1 MQRILIKWR
10 CAAFRLQPV
19 ETAAA
24 YRINEH
30 VSTLDG
36 LTNLFLY
43 SDAQGRWRQDSA
55 VFSGVGTGC
64 LERSMASGKELILLD
79 ELGGIE
85 LGCTGFMEAV
95 RAVLD
100 SSIPVLGV
108 YKAPRNAAKLAG
120 CLGDGSTGSA
130 NRAVLDYLQS
140 HPDRVYTVNA
150 PAVAMPP
157 AWSRRS
163 WMRIL
168 NEAGRNGA
176 TPKLKTISSVCATAI
191 TRASSG
197 KRCSP
202 TWLAAAFRRWQ

>member
-1 MQRILIKWR
+1 MKKNLFLLGDIGTGKSTLIREALLPHLPRVGGFFVQRILIKGR

-85 LGCTGFMEAV
+85 LGCTSFMEAV

-140 HPDRVYTVNA
+140 HPLTGLYTVNA
-150 PAVAMPP
+150 AGCSHAARLVKAFV
-157 AWSRRS
+157 
-163 WMRIL
+163 
-168 NEAGRNGA
+168 EAH
-176 TPKLKTISSVCATAI
+176 LE
-191 TRASSG
+191 
-197 KRCSP
+197 
-202 TWLAAAFRRWQ
+202 